1 MTNIVLR
8 SLRWLGSHEL
18 AVLLAAA
25 GIAAGVWAFALL
37 SDEVIEGG
45 TQGFD
50 RRILLAMRHPGDLTP
65 IGPLW
70 LQEAARDITA
80 LGAVTVLGLFA
91 AITAGYLALDGK
103 RRMAIVVI
111 GSVAS
116 GYLVSTVLKD
126 MFHRARPDIVP
137 HAVVT
142 TASFPSGHSMMSALT
157 YLVLGALLAR
167 SQERK
172 ALKAYFLLV
181 AAFLSFLV
189 GVTRVYL
196 GVHWPTD
203 VLAGWTAGGVWALF
217 WWLVTMW
224 LQNRRVLE
232 RDEQHSTAPSS

>member
-1 MTNIVLR
+1 VPNFIVR

-25 GIAAGVWAFALL
+25 GIAAGVWGFALL

-45 TQGFD
+45 TQAFD
-50 RRILLAMRHPGDLTP
+50 RKILLAMRHPGDLAP

-70 LQEAARDITA
+70 LEEAARDITA
-80 LGAVTVLGLFA
+80 LGAVTVLGLFT

-103 RRMAIVVI
+103 RRMAIFVMA
-111 GSVAS
+111 SVAS
-116 GYLVSTVLKD
+116 GYLVSTILKD
-126 MFHRARPDIVP
+126 VFHRARPDIVP

-181 AAFLSFLV
+181 AAFLSFIV

-217 WWLVTMW
+217 CWLVTRW
-224 LQNRRVLE
+224 LQKRKVLE
-232 RDEQHSTAPSS
+232 PEEQHTPGPNP